1 MSRLPFPPVGKIGRT
16 ALVSTVAGGSAGLLS
31 ELAAASK
38 STVEVVALTVI
49 IVAPVITSYMPK
61 IIESIAK
68 LVDSLAKRR
77 QMIIREKNTA
87 QFVLS
92 ENEARHEIAKAGLE
106 PEKTASAKEML
117 WALAVN
123 PAVPK
128 DQQRSDA
135 TYLELLK
142 PSHRPRSVS
151 RKPRPPKGESGPPK
165 PKGGPPKNEEGGAVL
180 PFQRSSDD

>member
-1 MSRLPFPPVGKIGRT
+1 MEWPSIPSVGKIART
-16 ALVSTVAGGSAGLLS
+16 AGVSTVAGGGAGLLA

-38 STVEVVALTVI
+38 STVAAVALTVI
-49 IVAPVITSYMPK
+49 IVAPVITGYMPK

-77 QMIIREKNTA
+77 QAIIREKNTA
-87 QFVLS
+87 EFLLK
-92 ENEARHEIAKAGLE
+92 EATARHEIAKAGLD
-106 PEKTASAKEML
+106 PEKTAASKEML

-123 PAVPK
+123 PVVPK

-142 PSHRPRSVS
+142 PSDKPRSVS

-165 PKGGPPKNEEGGAVL
+165 GGAPKDEDGGAVL